1 MSSRKRYTAEDLSSA
16 VELYLGGTRLREV
29 TQRYPMVP
37 SRTITHR
44 AQKVVAGLPVKHPGP
59 QPILGDLETDLK
71 GFIVAMQ
78 VKGHPVTRDTILLKG
93 NKMYKVLQ
101 KKQLDS
107 DQHSPRRPFKTLK
120 RGWVNR
126 FLKRFPILTV
136 PFLTVC

>member
-44 AQKVVAGLPVKHPGP
+44 AQKVVAGLPIKRPGP

-93 NKMYKVLQ
+93 NEMIRFC
-101 KKQLDS
+101 
-107 DQHSPRRPFKTLK
+107 RRSS
-120 RGWVNR
+120 
-126 FLKRFPILTV
+126 LTV
-136 PFLTVC
+136 TGTHQEGLSRP